1 MSHKH
6 HTKDEIYIMCLYEE
20 AEKSGDLEA
29 VFDRYFIG
37 TCAHMNPKGVNAT
50 CKLLVQANFIKK
62 SGEDGIYITP
72 NGIRLV
78 ESLRME

>member
-6 HTKDEIYIMCLYEE
+6 YTKDEVYIMCLYEE
-20 AEKSGDLEA
+20 AEKGGDLEA

-37 TCAHMNPKGVNAT
+37 TSAHMHPKGVNAT

-62 SGEDGIYITP
+62 SGEEGIYLTP

-78 ESLRME
+78 ERLRFE